1 MFCDITYH
9 VGNIYSGNAKISDGV
24 EYQETV
30 QFVKEKVEYY
40 LKQSNKIES
49 MGENETPSNHS
60 ISYPIYIYKLK
71 QVEEEIRDN
80 TYNTPYSE
88 SLAEIYLRNATYNN
102 ESGESENPP
111 MFREEYKLGMSA
123 PQNVSGDIY
132 IDRGINSAFE
142 KHIKISEV
150 VSLEDM
156 LQYGNGYFK
165 IMDN

>member
-1 MFCDITYH
+1 
-9 VGNIYSGNAKISDGV
+9 
-24 EYQETV
+24 
-30 QFVKEKVEYY
+30 
-40 LKQSNKIES
+40 
-49 MGENETPSNHS
+49 
-60 ISYPIYIYKLK
+60 
-71 QVEEEIRDN
+71 
-80 TYNTPYSE
+80 
-88 SLAEIYLRNATYNN
+88 
-102 ESGESENPP
+102 
-111 MFREEYKLGMSA
+111 MSA